1 MTDKEYNSIKDS
13 DGDIVAG
20 IKMENEHKKLFD
32 TINHF
37 ETNYGVDFSSFDFM
51 PALFNGLQTSSF
63 GYSSNKKKN
72 PFYKLAEI
80 ANNKSLTWE
89 DRTQSIRYMQRIPH
103 VNRSEYCI
111 DCTIQLIL
119 DDSYPLRNRYH
130 FFSNNEKIIKLDYDI
145 VNACHH
151 YYFLNHQKFN
161 GPLVYRILSAQ
172 YLLTQF
178 PLGTYNDEEVQNFLY
193 DIAKDSE
200 NEIHYRAECADILS
214 RVGYDKYREMGE
226 EVLYELGRSL
236 TVDKDKLFTIYS
248 NAQNVHDPTITKK
261 IIESLQYL
269 ISTTVPKCHS
279 GDVFEILKDTLK
291 NSEYDKIRDTVI
303 ESFQRVII
311 DTSRYEGLSMC
322 DIMLYVWERII
333 QSNNKEEL
341 IKRLIEELSDMNN
354 SCSSGHISRLLNVLS
369 GFFEDIKP
377 VQISY
382 EEQLKSN
389 VFGRYTNVLRTL
401 DEKMRDDVLKEMSSQ
416 EEKPTCDE
424 VIFSYSPKDELYEEF
439 VGGEYMTSEVF
450 EKVYENAQRDFFGY
464 KQK

>member
-1 MTDKEYNSIKDS
+1 MEKQYDDIKNV
-13 DGDIVAG
+13 GDNVG
-20 IKMENEHKKLFD
+20 GLKMENEHKQLFD

-72 PFYKLAEI
+72 PFFKLAEI
-80 ANNKSLTWE
+80 SKDKSLSWE
-89 DRTQSIRYMQRIPH
+89 DRTQAIRYMQRIPH
-103 VNRSEYCI
+103 INRSEYCI
-111 DCTIQLIL
+111 DCSIELIL
-119 DDSYPLRNRYH
+119 DDTFPLRNRYH

-151 YYFLNHQKFN
+151 YYFLNPDKFN

-178 PLGTYNDEEVQNFLY
+178 PIRTYDDESVQQFLY
-193 DIAKDSE
+193 DIATDKE
-200 NEIHYRAECADILS
+200 NEVHYRAECADILS
-214 RVGYDKYREMGE
+214 RVGYDKYREMGDK
-226 EVLYELGRSL
+226 VLTELGTSL

-261 IIESLQYL
+261 ILEGLQYL
-269 ISTTVPKCHS
+269 VATVVPKCHS
-279 GDVFEILKDTLK
+279 GEVFEILKDRLK
-291 NSEYDKIRDTVI
+291 DTKYDSIRDKTI

-311 DTSRYEGLSMC
+311 DTSRYEGLNMC
-322 DIMLYVWERII
+322 EIMLFVWEKII
-333 QSNNKEEL
+333 HSPNKEEL
-341 IKRLIEELSDMNN
+341 IDRFIEELSEMNN
-354 SCSSGHISRLLNVLS
+354 SCSSGHITRLLNVLS

-401 DEKMRDDVLKEMSSQ
+401 DEKMRDDVLREMS
-416 EEKPTCDE
+416 EDNKPTCDE
-424 VIFSYSPKDELYEEF
+424 VIFSYSPKEELYEEF
-439 VGGEYMTSEVF
+439 VGGEYMTSETF
-450 EKVYENAQRDFFGY
+450 EKCYNKAEKDFFGY
-464 KQK
+464 KKD